1 MRQILISLFLFVLIS
16 CDEMTQSKS
25 GPKIIDLPESKPTNF
40 ETDDSSFLK
49 IIIQNENYKIL
60 FLNTPS
66 TIKSINSLD
75 SFLQKNKELL
85 DKDKVLVTGFKNN
98 EKHKGFKDLLLKYGI
113 SKFIVNS
120 E

>member
-1 MRQILISLFLFVLIS
+1 MRQILISLFLIVLIS
-16 CDEMTQSKS
+16 CDAMTQSKS
-25 GPKIIDLPESKPTNF
+25 ASEIIDLPESKPTNF

-49 IIIQNENYKIL
+49 IKIQNEHYEIL

-66 TIKSINSLD
+66 TIKNINGLD

-85 DKDKVLVTGFKNN
+85 DKDKVLVTGFENN
-98 EKHKGFKDLLLKYGI
+98 EKHKDLKDLLLKYGI
-113 SKFIVNS
+113 SKFRVNS

>member
-1 MRQILISLFLFVLIS
+1 MRRILIFLFLLVLIG

-25 GPKIIDLPESKPTNF
+25 GPEIIDLPEFKPTNF

-49 IIIQNENYKIL
+49 IKIQNENYEIL
-60 FLNTPS
+60 FMNTPS
-66 TIKSINSLD
+66 TIKNINDLD

-85 DKDKVLVTGFKNN
+85 DKDKVLVTGFENN
-98 EKHKGFKDLLLKYGI
+98 EKHKGFKDLLIKYGI
-113 SKFIVNS
+113 SKFRVNS